1 MLHCLLARL
10 PACVPCIQLRCSLR
24 HVLTRNDLSVP
35 ACLLSAVSWAQELES
50 VKEIGPAR
58 GSPALRKRLAA
69 AGPQRRLQLLLTVCI
84 LALMVA
90 ALLQRLLLS
99 LPL

>member
-1 MLHCLLARL
+1 
-10 PACVPCIQLRCSLR
+10 
-24 HVLTRNDLSVP
+24 
-35 ACLLSAVSWAQELES
+35 